1 MNGREVMRS
10 SLQALSANKM
20 RTILTMLGI
29 IIGVAAVICTVAIGE
44 GASQQVHEQI
54 QSMGENM
61 LFVQAGSVNRG
72 GVQMGAQANKT
83 LTGDDAAAI
92 KRNVPLIRAVSPE
105 VNSGAQIVY
114 EGQNWSTR
122 VQGVSPDYFS
132 IRNWPVVSGS
142 EFTERDVNIAA
153 TVCVI
158 GNTIVQNLFGAN
170 VDPIGKIIRIS
181 SLPFLVVG
189 VLQTKG
195 SSSFGQDQDDIIM
208 APYTTVQ
215 KKLAGVSWVNAIFAS
230 AVSDAAMQPAIT
242 QITALLRQRHKLRP
256 QEPNDFIIRNPQ
268 ELADAATSSANVMTT
283 LLASIA
289 SVSLLVGG
297 IGIMNIMLV
306 SVTERRRE
314 IGVRRAVGAT
324 RRDIRWQF
332 LSEAMTL
339 SMIGGAIGVI
349 GGVIGSAVVSGM
361 LQWPTQVPFSAIVV
375 AVGFSAAVG
384 VFFGYYPAQKA
395 AQLDPI
401 ETLRYE

>member
-1 MNGREVMRS
+1 MNVQEVMRS

-20 RTILTMLGI
+20 RTVLTMLGI

-44 GASQQVHEQI
+44 GAAQQVHEQI

-61 LFVQAGSVNRG
+61 LFIQSGSVNRG
-72 GVQMGAQANKT
+72 GVQMGAQATKT
-83 LTGDDAAAI
+83 LTADDATAI
-92 KRNVPLIRAVSPE
+92 KREIPLIRAISPM
-105 VNSGAQIVY
+105 VGSGAQVVY
-114 EGQNWSTR
+114 QGKNWSTR
-122 VQGVSPDYFS
+122 INGVSPDYFT
-132 IRNWPVVSGS
+132 IRNWPIVIGGG
-142 EFTERDVNIAA
+142 FTQHDVDIAA
-153 TVCVI
+153 NVCVL
-158 GNTIVQNLFGAN
+158 GNTVVQNLFGAD
-170 VDPIGKIIRIS
+170 DPIGKVIRIK

-208 APYTTVQ
+208 APYTTVM
-215 KKLAGVSWVNAIFAS
+215 KKLAGINWVNAIFAS
-230 AVSDAAMQPAIT
+230 SISDAAQQSAIN
-242 QITALLRQRHKLRP
+242 QISALLRQRHKLRYN
-256 QEPNDFIIRNPQ
+256 EPDDFIIRNPQ

-339 SMIGGAIGVI
+339 SMIGGGIGVI
-349 GGVIGSAVVSGM
+349 GGVVGSGVVSGM
-361 LQWPTQVPFSAIVV
+361 LQWPTQVPVMAVII

>member
-10 SLQALSANKM
+10 SLQSLSANKM
-20 RTILTMLGI
+20 RTVLTMLGI

-44 GASQQVHEQI
+44 GASRQVQEQI

-61 LFVQAGSVNRG
+61 LFIQAGSVNRG
-72 GVQMGAQANKT
+72 GVQMGAQATKT
-83 LTGDDAAAI
+83 LTGDDALAV
-92 KRNVPLIRAVSPE
+92 KRDVPLIKAVSPS
-105 VNSGAQIVY
+105 VTSPAQVVY
-114 EGQNWSTR
+114 QGQNWSTR
-122 VQGVSPDYFS
+122 IQGVSPDYFT
-132 IRNWPVVSGS
+132 IRNWPVAGGS
-142 EFTERDVNIAA
+142 EFTLHDVNINAN
-153 TVCVI
+153 VCLL
-158 GNTIVQNLFGAN
+158 GNTVAQNLFGN
-170 VDPIGKIIRIS
+170 DDPVGKMIRIS
-181 SLPFLVVG
+181 NIPFLVEG
-189 VLQTKG
+189 VLQSKG

-230 AVSDAAMQPAIT
+230 TISNQAMQPAIG

-256 QEPNDFIIRNPQ
+256 QQPSDFIIRNPQ
-268 ELADAATSSANVMTT
+268 ELADAATSSAKVMTT
-283 LLASIA
+283 LLASVA

-324 RRDIRWQF
+324 RSDIRWQF
-332 LSEAMTL
+332 LSEAMVL
-339 SMIGGAIGVI
+339 SLMGGGIGVI
-349 GGVIGSAVVSGM
+349 GGVIGSGVVSGM
-361 LQWPTQVPFSAIVV
+361 LQWPTEVPVSAVLI

-395 AQLDPI
+395 ARLDPI

>member
-1 MNGREVMRS
+1 MNAREVMRS

-44 GASQQVHEQI
+44 GASAQVHEQI
-54 QSMGENM
+54 QSMGEYM
-61 LFVQAGSVNRG
+61 LFIQAGSVNRG
-72 GVQMGAQANKT
+72 GVQMGAQATKT
-83 LTGDDAAAI
+83 LTAEDAIAI
-92 KRNVPLIRAVSPE
+92 KRDVPLIKAVSPE
-105 VNSGAQIVY
+105 VISPAQVVY
-114 EGQNWSTR
+114 QGENWSTR
-122 VQGVSPDYFS
+122 VQGVSPDYFT

-142 EFTERDVNIAA
+142 EFTEHDVNIAA
-153 TVCVI
+153 NVCDI
-158 GNTIVQNLFGAN
+158 GNTIVQNLFRN
-170 VDPIGKIIRIS
+170 DDPIGKIIRIS
-181 SLPFLVVG
+181 SIPFLVVG
-189 VLQTKG
+189 VLQAKG

-230 AVSDAAMQPAIT
+230 TVSDQAMQSAIS
-242 QITALLRQRHKLRP
+242 QIDALVRQRHKLRP
-256 QEPNDFIIRNPQ
+256 TEQDDFIIRNPQ
-268 ELADAATSSANVMTT
+268 ELADAATTSANVMTT

-332 LSEAMTL
+332 LSEAITL
-339 SMIGGAIGVI
+339 SLIGGGIGVI
-349 GGVIGSAVVSGM
+349 GGVIGSGIVSGM
-361 LQWPTQVPFSAIVV
+361 LQWPTQVPVSAILI

-395 AQLDPI
+395 ARLDPI

>member
-1 MNGREVMRS
+1 MNVQEIMRS

-20 RTILTMLGI
+20 RTLLTMLGI

-44 GASQQVHEQI
+44 GAAQQVHQQI

-61 LFVQAGSVNRG
+61 LFIQAGSVDRG
-72 GVQMGAQANKT
+72 GVRMGAQATKT
-83 LTGDDAAAI
+83 LTADDAIAV
-92 KRNVPLIRAVSPE
+92 KREIPLIRAVSPM
-105 VNSGAQIVY
+105 VGSGAQVVY
-114 EGQNWSTR
+114 QGQNWSTR
-122 VQGVSPDYFS
+122 INGVSADYFT
-132 IRNWPVVSGS
+132 IRNWPVVVGS
-142 EFTERDVNIAA
+142 QFTQHDIDTAA
-153 TVCVI
+153 NVCVL
-158 GNTIVQNLFGAN
+158 GNTVVQNLFGTE
-170 VDPIGKIIRIS
+170 DPIGKMIRIKN
-181 SLPFLVVG
+181 LPFIVEG

-195 SSSFGQDQDDIIM
+195 SSGFGQDQDDIIM

-215 KKLAGVSWVNAIFAS
+215 KKLAGISWVNVIYAS
-230 AVSDAAMQPAIT
+230 TVSDQAQVPAIT

-256 QEPNDFIIRNPQ
+256 QEESDFIIRNPQ

-332 LSEAMTL
+332 LSEAMVL
-339 SMIGGAIGVI
+339 SMIGGGIGVL
-349 GGVIGSAVVSGM
+349 GGVIGSGVVSGM
-361 LQWPTQVPFSAIVV
+361 LQWPTQVPISAIVV